1 MPAKHE
7 MFEVDGQEVRVS
19 NPDKVLFPQRGF
31 TKRDVVQ
38 YFLAVGEAAVH
49 GARNRPTVMRRF
61 PDGIEGENFY
71 QKRVPESRPDWLQTV
86 MITFP
91 SGRTADEL
99 VMADVAHLIWMAN
112 LASLELHPWPVR
124 NTDVDHPDELRVDL
138 DPTPRIP
145 FASVRKV
152 AYVAKEVLEEHGLT
166 GYPKTSGKRGI
177 HILCRIEPKWE
188 FTEVRVAALAMAR
201 EIERRTDLATTE
213 WWKENR
219 RGVFVDYNQ
228 NARDRTVASAY
239 SIRPVPDA
247 TVSMPITWD
256 EVETAKAKDFRLD
269 TVPALLEKRGDALQG
284 IDDKA
289 ASLDSLLQLAERDQ
303 KEGLSDAPW
312 PVHHPKMPGEPTRV
326 NPSRAKKKT

>member
-1 MPAKHE
+1 MK
-7 MFEVDGQEVRVS
+7 VS
-19 NPDKVLFPQRGF
+19 NPDKVLFPDRGF
-31 TKRDVVQ
+31 TKMDVVR

-49 GARNRPTVMRRF
+49 GARDRPTVMRRF
-61 PDGIEGENFY
+61 PDGIEGESFY
-71 QKRVPESRPDWLQTV
+71 QKRVPQSRPEWLRTV
-86 MITFP
+86 TIRFP

-99 VMADVAHLIWMAN
+99 VMSDVAHLIWMAN

-124 NTDVDHPDELRVDL
+124 DSDVDHPDELRVDL

-145 FASVRKV
+145 FSSVRKV
-152 AYVAKEVLEEHGLT
+152 ALVVREVLEEHGLR
-166 GYPKTSGKRGI
+166 GFPKTSGKRGI

-188 FTEVRVAALAMAR
+188 FTQVRRAALAMAR
-201 EIERRTDLATTE
+201 EVERRTELATTE

-256 EVETAKAKDFRLD
+256 QVADVAPKDFRLD
-269 TVPALLEKRGDALQG
+269 TVPSLVERDGDALRG
-284 IDDKA
+284 IDEHA
-289 ASLDSLLQLAERDQ
+289 ASLESFLELADRDEH
-303 KEGLSDAPW
+303 EGLSDAPW

-326 NPSRAKKKT
+326 APSRAKRK